1 VALNFKN
8 HSQNILGTRR
18 RQAVGGSNFLDKKK
32 EGREGGRGLCL
43 VSESEIIGSTFIN
56 DCFFFSFSFFQATME
71 TF

>member
-32 EGREGGRGLCL
+32 RGEGGREGIVFG
-43 VSESEIIGSTFIN
+43 E
-56 DCFFFSFSFFQATME
+56 
-71 TF
+71 